1 MTINNFV
8 SGDRFQILFSF
19 PDYPPNLYT
28 LSVAIR
34 GAGSLDL
41 EAVTSNDD
49 YLLTITKTQSRLLA
63 AGDYSYQAR
72 ITEDADEE
80 NVITVETGSFK
91 VLPNL
96 AAISGDYDARSDKQK
111 QLDLVEDAIAQLTGN
126 NSKQYKI
133 KDREFTYLDLTELRA
148 WRNQLRT
155 EISRETR
162 SSSGMRSYQVI
173 F

>member
-1 MTINNFV
+1 MINNFH
-8 SGDRFQILFSF
+8 SGDRVQILFNF

-49 YLLTITKTQSRLLA
+49 YLLTITKTQSGLLA

-80 NVITVETGSFK
+80 NVVTVETGSFK

-96 AAISGDYDARSDKQK
+96 AAIEGDYDARSPKQK

-133 KDREFTYLDLTELRA
+133 KDREFTYLDLAELRA
-148 WRNQLRT
+148 WRDQLRS